1 MKALNTAFDPLSSTG
16 GKSTDVGSD
25 LITEAGANLSLAE
38 SLSQR
43 LLGAYTQVR
52 EETIAEQVQPE
63 KLTPA
68 QAAAKQVSVIDGKY
82 KIRSERN
89 MHFFHFQMLT
99 KRPADACLMSELASE
114 VTAHQVSSLAR
125 RSMNKSQFSCCP
137 HCTGQVK
144 II

>member
-1 MKALNTAFDPLSSTG
+1 LKALNTAFNPLSSSG

-52 EETIAEQVQPE
+52 EETVAEQTQPE

-68 QAAAKQVSVIDGKY
+68 QTAAKQVSVIDGKY
-82 KIRSERN
+82 K
-89 MHFFHFQMLT
+89 
-99 KRPADACLMSELASE
+99 
-114 VTAHQVSSLAR
+114 V
-125 RSMNKSQFSCCP
+125 
-137 HCTGQVK
+137 
-144 II
+144 

>member
-89 MHFFHFQMLT
+89 MHFFSFPWKVIEHI
-99 KRPADACLMSELASE
+99 
-114 VTAHQVSSLAR
+114 
-125 RSMNKSQFSCCP
+125 NK
-137 HCTGQVK
+137 
-144 II
+144 